1 MIFPQK
7 HPTMEN
13 IWHKG
18 SVIHGNANGRK
29 WHYPTINLS
38 DIHPVMSFDA
48 GVYAARVKVAEQMW
62 SAMLYIGNRP
72 TLNLSKTVV
81 EIHLLDFQGD
91 LYGESVEFAVLQ
103 RVRGERKFA
112 SVEDLAA
119 QLQRDEMEVR
129 RLLG

>member
-1 MIFPQK
+1 
-7 HPTMEN
+7 
-13 IWHKG
+13 
-18 SVIHGNANGRK
+18 
-29 WHYPTINLS
+29 
-38 DIHPVMSFDA
+38 MSFDA